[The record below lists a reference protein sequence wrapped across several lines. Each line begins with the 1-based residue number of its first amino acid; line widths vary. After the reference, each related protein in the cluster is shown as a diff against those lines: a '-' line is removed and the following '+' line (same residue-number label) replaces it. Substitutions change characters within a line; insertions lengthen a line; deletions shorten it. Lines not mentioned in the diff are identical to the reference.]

1 MTLMNTH
8 SKPPATPAFTL
19 IELLV
24 VIAIIA
30 ILAGMLLPALAKAKE
45 KGSRAACTNNQKQV
59 LLADQIYLNDNQD
72 FLAHPNWD
80 NVATYAGWLYKPTTG
95 GSPPAIT
102 NRTFVEAGLL
112 RTTIKGDKTFFC
124 PLDVTNSKAFKA
136 RGMKLSSYI
145 MNGSICAYTIQPKVF
160 KASAMKPDDI
170 IMWQAN
176 EKNPGDFNDASSTPN
191 EGITRLHNIGTT
203 VGCVAG
209 HVDYI
214 KILNFNKEVNRGP
227 SRLWNVPGHPTGG
240 R

>member
-1 MTLMNTH
+1 MSSRP
-8 SKPPATPAFTL
+8 SKTQRAFTL

-45 KGSRAACTNNQKQV
+45 QGNRTVCTTNQKQV
-59 LLADQIYLNDNQD
+59 LLADQIYLADNQD

-80 NVATYAGWLYKPTTG
+80 NQPGYAGWLYKPTPAGT
-95 GSPPAIT
+95 PPAIT
-102 NRTFVEAGLL
+102 NRTYVEAGLL
-112 RTTIKGDKTFFC
+112 RTTLKGDKTFFC
-124 PLDVTNSKAFKA
+124 PLDVTNKAAFKA

-160 KASAMKPDDI
+160 KASAFKPDDI

-176 EKNPGDFNDASSTPN
+176 EASPGDFNDASSTPN
-191 EGITRLHNIGTT
+191 EGITKIHNKGTT

-209 HVDYI
+209 HVEFI
-214 KILNFNKEVNRGP
+214 KIINFNKEVNRAPG
-227 SRLWNVPGHPTGG
+227 RLWNVPGNPTGG